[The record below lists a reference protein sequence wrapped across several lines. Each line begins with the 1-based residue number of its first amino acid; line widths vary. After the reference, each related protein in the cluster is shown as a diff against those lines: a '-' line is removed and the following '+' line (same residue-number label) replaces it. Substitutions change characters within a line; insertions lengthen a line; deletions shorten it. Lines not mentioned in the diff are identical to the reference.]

1 MAAVDWNSLLES
13 VAGSIVAGLG
23 ITTALS
29 IGLLG
34 LIRANEAREDGRP
47 LQATIAAGIGALG
60 LLVAIAGTMIGLV
73 IVASDNALA

>member
-34 LIRANEAREDGRP
+34 LIRAGEAREDGRA

-73 IVASDNALA
+73 IVAGDNALA